1 MKIEEAELQRSLSEL
16 KGREFHVSGDI
27 NGEPDALAATS
38 TISTIVAALSMPGFQ
53 AAVGGYQSD
62 EFILNRGV
70 ILAHVKHKQTSQE
83 KFSRIIADCFVL
95 TITPKVWWHSKPR
108 FSCPCR
114 LIDGEIDD
122 YIVIRVCDRDK
133 TSDLWPGEHTLRVN
147 AVGRWSV
154 NLIQP
159 DLGQVSESISDEIDK
174 PFKPFDEFVGEGH
187 YVLPPMITG
196 NKPVIARAQHK
207 GRAGFSVRATSVDGT
222 HEVTIFD
229 RKGQFFEKGSSTDLI
244 PGKEYILEIFA
255 DGEWN
260 VDFSEG
266 Y

>member
-1 MKIEEAELQRSLSEL
+1 MKIEEAELQRRLSEL

-38 TISTIVAALSMPGFQ
+38 TISAIVAALSMPGFQ

-70 ILAHVKHKQTSQE
+70 VLAHVKHKQTSQE
-83 KFSRIIADCFVL
+83 KFSRIISDCFVL
-95 TITPKVWWHSKPR
+95 TIAPNVWWNSKPR

-133 TSDLWPGEHTLRVN
+133 TSDLWPGEHTLGVK

-154 NLIQP
+154 HLIQP
-159 DLGQVSESISDEIDK
+159 DLGQVSESIVSDEIE
-174 PFKPFDEFVGEGH
+174 KPFDEFIGEGH

-196 NKPVIARAQHK
+196 NKPVIAKAQHK
-207 GRAGFSVRATSVDGT
+207 GRAGFLVYATSVDGT
-222 HEVTIFD
+222 HEVAIF
-229 RKGQFFEKGSSTDLI
+229 RREGQFFEEGSSTDLI

-260 VDFSEG
+260 VSCSEG

>member
-1 MKIEEAELQRSLSEL
+1 MKIEEAELQRRLSEL

-38 TISTIVAALSMPGFQ
+38 TISAIVAALSMPGFQ

-70 ILAHVKHKQTSQE
+70 VLAHVKHEQTSQE
-83 KFSRIIADCFVL
+83 KFSRIISDCFVL
-95 TITPKVWWHSKPR
+95 TIAPNVWWNSKPR

-133 TSDLWPGEHTLRVN
+133 TSDLWPGEHTLGVK

-154 NLIQP
+154 HLIQP
-159 DLGQVSESISDEIDK
+159 DLGQVSESIVSDEIE
-174 PFKPFDEFVGEGH
+174 KPFDEFIGEGH

-196 NKPVIARAQHK
+196 NKPVIAKAQHK
-207 GRAGFSVRATSVDGT
+207 GVP
-222 HEVTIFD
+222 
-229 RKGQFFEKGSSTDLI
+229 GS
-244 PGKEYILEIFA
+244 
-255 DGEWN
+255 
-260 VDFSEG
+260 
-266 Y
+266 